1 MKLITMQR
9 NLTPLTFSEFSFWSC
24 TAVPFLYKIC
34 WRSRTYFIAP
44 FLYHGTA
51 EASATDCPYSLHRVD
66 FQPLAISYRTP
77 LVSHPENA
85 PTSRITWGKLL
96 FVILSLTGLV
106 FLQVLFPSQPD
117 SPQTVLNTPRPTPL
131 TSALSFSFV
140 LLEEQDFPKM
150 NRLYA
155 PAV

>member
-51 EASATDCPYSLHRVD
+51 EAFATDCPYSLHRVD

-77 LVSHPENA
+77 LVFDSENA
-85 PTSRITWGKLL
+85 PSSRFTWGDIALCYSEL
-96 FVILSLTGLV
+96 NRPRLS
-106 FLQVLFPSQPD
+106 PSTFSKSTRLAPD
-117 SPQTVLNTPRPTPL
+117 GSKHPPPNA
-131 TSALSFSFV
+131 S
-140 LLEEQDFPKM
+140 D
-150 NRLYA
+150 
-155 PAV
+155 